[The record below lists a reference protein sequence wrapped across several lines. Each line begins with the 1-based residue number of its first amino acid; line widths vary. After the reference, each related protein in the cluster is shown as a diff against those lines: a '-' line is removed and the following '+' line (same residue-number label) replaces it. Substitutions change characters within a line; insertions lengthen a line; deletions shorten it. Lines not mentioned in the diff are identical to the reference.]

1 MGEIKKEEE
10 KRWRQGR
17 ERGIQSHM
25 TLHRG
30 VGMQFIRGGG
40 GGGLTCYDKL
50 LCTGVQNIYKPKII
64 N

>member
-30 VGMQFIRGGG
+30 VEMQFIWGGA
-40 GGGLTCYDKL
+40 DL
-50 LCTGVQNIYKPKII
+50 L
-64 N
+64 